1 LVEQHQVFVSHSASG
16 WSNEELGLAWLQQ
29 VFERHT
35 AAKARRQWRLLI
47 LDGHASHLTPEFLE
61 FCEAKRIM
69 VMVYLPHSTHSLQPL
84 DVVLF
89 GPLSK
94 HYTEELTQHLQ
105 RTQGLSRITKQ
116 DFSRHFWPA

>member
-1 LVEQHQVFVSHSASG
+1 M
-16 WSNEELGLAWLQQ
+16 
-29 VFERHT
+29 FERYT

-47 LDGHASHLTPEFLE
+47 LDGHGSHVTPDFLE

-69 VMVYLPHSTHSLQPL
+69 VIVYPPHSTHSLQPL

-89 GPLSK
+89 GPLSN

-105 RTQGLSRITKQ
+105 RSQGLSRITKQ
-116 DFSRHFWPA
+116 DFYRHFWPA